1 MNEQIISALQWRY
14 AVQAFDASKKVSDA
28 DLRTILESARLAPSS
43 YGLEPWKFIVVENPE
58 MRAKISQAGY
68 GQPKITEASHLI
80 VIARPTDAR
89 SHIVQDRIARTAKIQ
104 HVDESALDGFKQML
118 DGTILGRDDAAL
130 DAWNKSQTYIA
141 LGMMMETASLLK
153 IDNAAM
159 EGFDPKGIDEALGLT
174 AKNLT
179 TTTMLAI
186 GYRGEDVSAT
196 RPKVRREFDEV
207 VEFVK

>member
-1 MNEQIISALQWRY
+1 MNEQIISALSWRY
-14 AVQAFDASKKVSDA
+14 AVQAFDATKKVSDK
-28 DLRTILESARLAPSS
+28 DLKTILESARLAPSS
-43 YGLEPWKFIVVENPE
+43 FGLEPWKFIVVENPD
-58 MRAKISQAGY
+58 MRAKVSQAGY

-80 VIARPTDAR
+80 VIARPTDSR
-89 SHIVQDRIARTAKIQ
+89 SHIVSDRIARTAKIQ
-104 HVDESALDGFKQML
+104 QMEVSALDGFKQML
-118 DGTILGRDDAAL
+118 DGTVGGKDDAAL

-141 LGMMMETASLLK
+141 LGIMMETASLLQ

-159 EGFDPKGIDEALGLT
+159 EGFDPKGVDEVLGLS
-174 AKNLT
+174 AKHLT

-186 GYRGEDVSAT
+186 GYRGEDVSAP